1 MSHSS
6 SFHSAPDLR
15 GAAAKAREQAKLQA
29 AQFKVEDVAKTEQPR
44 VFSWFGCQASMPRHV
59 ACIRKQVLASRP
71 AVRTLTLLLHGLE
84 FCRFPL
90 QAIGGARSVPSGN
103 HSEKA
108 LIGCHSI
115 TAPLQ
120 RALCRSCGIEPSQA
134 TSGSIT
140 KRLSAHFFV
149 RPPGTALIRI
159 RARLPSLLQQQFF
172 FEVRKT
178 SQTRLS
184 IFCLQSKRGSL
195 NWVKGK

>member
-1 MSHSS
+1 MELAQRPCPILRISVLSLSVCASWFHLKVSHSS

-29 AQFKVEDVAKTEQPR
+29 AQFKVEDLAKAEQPR

-120 RALCRSCGIEPSQA
+120 RAKVL
-134 TSGSIT
+134 
-140 KRLSAHFFV
+140 
-149 RPPGTALIRI
+149 
-159 RARLPSLLQQQFF
+159 
-172 FEVRKT
+172 
-178 SQTRLS
+178 
-184 IFCLQSKRGSL
+184 
-195 NWVKGK
+195 WD